1 MGKVGHGEAAVQGEV
16 VHLVH
21 DQALETP
28 VRPGRLAVK
37 LLPEDVG
44 GEVVHGGVDD
54 VRLVDPPQVV
64 AVLCRQ
70 GATGEVEP
78 LKERPPL
85 FRVPPGQDGR
95 GADDVDLLPPEGLG
109 CDSIDILG
117 MSLNLSLIMFGGL
130 RHALGAMYK

>member
-1 MGKVGHGEAAVQGEV
+1 MREVGHGEAAVQGEV

-21 DQALETP
+21 DQALERP
-28 VRPGRLAVK
+28 VRPGGLAVK

-64 AVLCRQ
+64 AVPRRQ
-70 GATGEVEP
+70 GAAGEAEI

-85 FRVPPGQDGR
+85 FRVPLGQDGR

-109 CDSIDILG
+109 CDSIEFLG
-117 MSLNLSLIMFGGL
+117 TSLNLSPENVWRFETSLNL
-130 RHALGAMYK
+130 